1 VVPVSR
7 ITHVRV
13 YDGGR
18 GEAPSALR
26 DYAAGLGGYRKNSFS
41 DLAPEL
47 KRRVA
52 EAWADSFAEFGYE
65 T

>member
-1 VVPVSR
+1 
-7 ITHVRV
+7 V